1 MHQFDSGRGL
11 LRCLSCHAERDPAPQ
26 DKTVYEG
33 LVQSTIRLCLT
44 IPAPASQK
52 FNFKVIYFVCAK
64 RNER

>member
-1 MHQFDSGRGL
+1 
-11 LRCLSCHAERDPAPQ
+11 
-26 DKTVYEG
+26 